1 MTRALAFRLVGACVS
16 IIIAFAFIGMLSI
29 SFGGHHADAV
39 ASAIDWSPVQEAI
52 GVPGETSPDGTIKF
66 SIPRNITVT
75 IDGVKLVPG
84 ADMSSDFSFM
94 KAGNKTMMVGE
105 IMLMDDEVANTTR
118 MLASSG
124 IEETALH
131 NHLLRMTPHIM
142 WLHVHGYGDA
152 VEIAKAIHNVTA
164 ANGGVFS
171 MNPTGEVQP
180 LAPDMSKLDDIIGY
194 NGTANDG
201 VYAFSIP
208 RNDEIRMNGMVLPP
222 EMDIS
227 TEISFQPLGDGKAAA
242 IGEFVLESDEVEP
255 VLHSLSGNGIEVTAL
270 HSHMLTEEPGLFYL
284 HCWAK
289 GDTEKIAQAFH
300 EALKKTNSDIKS

>member
-1 MTRALAFRLVGACVS
+1 MRDLAIKLACLLIILFVS
-16 IIIAFAFIGMLSI
+16 VAISGQTMPIAQNTG
-29 SFGGHHADAV
+29 V
-39 ASAIDWSPVQEAI
+39 AENTGVVDWSPVEQAM
-52 GVPGETSPDGTIKF
+52 GVHGDIHPDGTVKF
-66 SIPRNITVT
+66 SIPRNLNVTV
-75 IDGVKLVPG
+75 DGVKLAPG

-94 KAGNKTMMVGE
+94 KAGNETMMVGE
-105 IMLMDDEVANTTR
+105 IMVKDDEVANTTR

-131 NHLLRMTPHIM
+131 NHLLHMSPHIM

-152 VEIAKAIHNVTA
+152 VEIAKAIHNITA

-171 MNPTGEVQP
+171 MSADTE
-180 LAPDMSKLDDIIGY
+180 APSLSMDTAKLDSIIGY
-194 NGTANDG
+194 NGTQEDG

-227 TEISFQPLGDGKAAA
+227 TEISFQPLGDGKSAA
-242 IGEFVLESDEVEP
+242 IGEFVLETNEVEP

-270 HSHMLTEEPGLFYL
+270 HSHMLTEEPRLFYL

-300 EALKKTNSDIKS
+300 EALKKTNSKINS

>member
-1 MTRALAFRLVGACVS
+1 MRDLAIKLVCLLIILFVS
-16 IIIAFAFIGMLSI
+16 VAISGQTMPIAQNTG
-29 SFGGHHADAV
+29 V
-39 ASAIDWSPVQEAI
+39 ADWSPVEQVM
-52 GVPGETSPDGTIKF
+52 GVHGDIHPDGTVKF
-66 SIPRNITVT
+66 SIPRDLNVTV
-75 IDGVKLVPG
+75 DGVKLAPG

-94 KAGNKTMMVGE
+94 KAGNETMMVGE
-105 IMLMDDEVANTTR
+105 IMLKDDEVASTTR

-152 VEIAKAIHNVTA
+152 VEIAKAIHNITA

-171 MNPTGEVQP
+171 MSADSE
-180 LAPDMSKLDDIIGY
+180 APSFSMDAAKLDSIIGY
-194 NGTANDG
+194 NGTQEDG

-208 RNDEIRMNGMVLPP
+208 RNDDIRMNGMALPP

-270 HSHMLTEEPGLFYL
+270 HSHMLTEEPRLFYL

-289 GDTEKIAQAFH
+289 GDTEKIAHAFH